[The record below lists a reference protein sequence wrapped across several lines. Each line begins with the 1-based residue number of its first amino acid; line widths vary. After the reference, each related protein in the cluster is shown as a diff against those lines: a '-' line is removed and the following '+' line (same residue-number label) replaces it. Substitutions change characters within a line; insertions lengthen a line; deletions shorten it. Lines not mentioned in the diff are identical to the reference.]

1 MVCSCEDASSK
12 CQLTLAPLIKKLDYS
27 RIRRAFGWI
36 TKVPSIHFST
46 PIMGVLLLLKLKF
59 RVFAGFPRKL
69 SVGNLNG
76 GCLVEG
82 YSSIVISWVRSET
95 PGSWRYGHLMR

>member
-46 PIMGVLLLLKLKF
+46 PIMGVLLLLKLNLKSF
-59 RVFAGFPRKL
+59 CWVSRKL
-69 SVGNLNG
+69 SVG
-76 GCLVEG
+76 
-82 YSSIVISWVRSET
+82 T
-95 PGSWRYGHLMR
+95 LMVV